1 MRQSCRLKLTVTPTR
16 HEPALLRDTEFTSK
30 RRKTRK
36 ELFLGR
42 MNELIPWQQLEAQ
55 IEPFYPKA
63 GNGRRPYPLTTIAH
77 SLYAELVQ
85 HV

>member
-1 MRQSCRLKLTVTPTR
+1 MNQLYFTDNEL
-16 HEPALLRDTEFTSK
+16 TSK

-55 IEPFYPKA
+55 IDPFYTKSWQWSASIPTRDHA
-63 GNGRRPYPLTTIAH
+63 TH

-85 HV
+85 HE

>member
-1 MRQSCRLKLTVTPTR
+1 MNQFSF
-16 HEPALLRDTEFTSK
+16 ADIEFTSK

-42 MNELIPWQQLEAQ
+42 MNELVPWQQLEAQ
-55 IEPFYPKA
+55 IEPFSPKA
-63 GNGRRPYPLTTIAH
+63 GNGRSASISSRYHATH

-85 HV
+85 HE